1 MFELDESI
9 YEKRHFG
16 RWTIDGAPSASEVLC
31 RHEKDGLERI
41 ASYRLFTF
49 AFTPS
54 LYNIIAY
61 DVMEDIKTCKLM
73 QSKTFFEDIL
83 TSCWKS
89 EVSICCML
97 GKVVTFLAPNGADVG
112 INRNG
117 SVSNSGAKKTMK
129 SILGFQLR

>member
-41 ASYRLFTF
+41 ALYRLYTF
-49 AFTPS
+49 AFTPW

-73 QSKTFFEDIL
+73 QSKTRLF
-83 TSCWKS
+83 SK
-89 EVSICCML
+89 
-97 GKVVTFLAPNGADVG
+97 TFLTHAGETWFPVF
-112 INRNG
+112 
-117 SVSNSGAKKTMK
+117 VS
-129 SILGFQLR
+129 